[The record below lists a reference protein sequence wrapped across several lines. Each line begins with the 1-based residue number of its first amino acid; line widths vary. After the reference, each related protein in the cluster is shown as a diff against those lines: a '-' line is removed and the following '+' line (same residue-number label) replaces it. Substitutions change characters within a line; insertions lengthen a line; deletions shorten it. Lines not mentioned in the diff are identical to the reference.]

1 MVVLDDI
8 SGNDRPEIALL
19 GHSDVGKIVAI
30 VRDAGSQDLI
40 NNIRYFSNTV
50 TPRAITVVGDVGG
63 GPDPEL
69 AVLGVKPAGRNIVQL
84 RDAAS
89 DVNINNI
96 YYFGSNWTT
105 LDLAGLA
112 DVNGNSSADTAVLAQ
127 SDTGTIRVNVRDAA
141 TGLLIRGMS
150 FLDSSWSAR
159 AFAVIP
165 DIDGNGVQELGVVA
179 RKDDGSIRVQIRDAA
194 SGSIVRSFNI
204 P

>member
-1 MVVLDDI
+1 MF
-8 SGNDRPEIALL
+8 G
-19 GHSDVGKIVAI
+19 AI
-30 VRDAGSQDLI
+30 
-40 NNIRYFSNTV
+40 
-50 TPRAITVVGDVGG
+50 
-63 GPDPEL
+63 
-69 AVLGVKPAGRNIVQL
+69 L